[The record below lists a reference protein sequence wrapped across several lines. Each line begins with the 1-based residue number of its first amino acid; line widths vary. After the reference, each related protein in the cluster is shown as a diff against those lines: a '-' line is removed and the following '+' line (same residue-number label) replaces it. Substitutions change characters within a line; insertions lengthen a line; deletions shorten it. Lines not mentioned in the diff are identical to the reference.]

1 MRKLKLRE
9 VNHSPKDMKLAELG
23 LKPRFL
29 GTNYYS

>member
-9 VNHSPKDMKLAELG
+9 VDHLPKDMKLAELG
-23 LKPRFL
+23 LKSRSL